1 MRFILSLF
9 IGLVSGF
16 LLFLLMQ
23 SLISGSA
30 DLDGNSG
37 DNIALDFVH
46 IEEDQNVKLKERVK
60 PPPPPPPK
68 EPPPPPKMEIAQ
80 TDKPPPTPM
89 DFESPDVD
97 LPSVSGSGPF
107 LGTWTP
113 GSKAPAPEGDAIPI
127 VRILPQYPRKAAMDG
142 IEGWVK
148 LTFTINPDGS
158 VSNPKV
164 IDAKPRRIFDS
175 AAKKT
180 IRRWKYKPRVVDG
193 QAVSREWTTTMEFNL
208 NK

>member
-1 MRFILSLF
+1 MRFIISLVVGV
-9 IGLVSGF
+9 IAGF
-16 LLFLLMQ
+16 LLFLLMHN
-23 SLISGSA
+23 LISGSA
-30 DLDGNSG
+30 DLDQIGG

-89 DFESPDVD
+89 DFEAPDVD
-97 LPSVSGSGPF
+97 LPNVSGSGPY
-107 LGTWTP
+107 LGAWTP
-113 GSKAPAPEGDAIPI
+113 GGPPPPEGDAIPI
-127 VRILPQYPRKAAMDG
+127 VRMVPQYPRKQAIAG

-148 LTFTINPDGS
+148 LKFTINPDGS
-158 VSNPKV
+158 VSNPV
-164 IDAKPRRIFDS
+164 VLDAKPRRVFDS

-180 IRRWKYKPRVVDG
+180 IRKWKYKPRVVDG
-193 QAVSREWTTTMEFNL
+193 QAVSREWETIMEFRL
-208 NK
+208 NQ